1 MSMRALDRKV
11 LRDLWHLRGQVVAI
25 ALVIASGVAVLI
37 MSLSTLEALRR
48 TTDAY
53 YERYGLAHVFAG
65 MKRAPEYLAGRIEA
79 IPGVRTVQT
88 RVVRFATLDIAGHQ
102 EPVMGQFVSVPAAR
116 QPLLNKLAVR
126 QGRWLE
132 RDRHDEVILSE
143 PFAEAHGLAPGDE
156 LVAVLNGTRRT
167 LQIVGIALSPEFV
180 YSLGPGSL
188 MPDDKRFGVIWMSR
202 EALAAAFDLTGA
214 FNNVTLALEPGTAP
228 ESVIA
233 SLDRLLERYGSQ
245 GAIARADQLSN
256 WFVMNEI
263 DQLATISR
271 ILPTIFLVIAAF
283 LTNMVLS
290 RLLTTERSQIGLMK
304 AFGYSNLEVGAHYA
318 KLVLG
323 ISALGIVI
331 GVLIGTWF
339 GRINTE
345 MYADVFRFPL
355 LLYRTSVDAFVIA
368 AALSLIAA
376 LAGAL
381 GSVRRA
387 MRLPPA
393 QAMQPPSPP
402 IYRRSH
408 LARSR
413 FGLWLDQP
421 TRIVLRNIT
430 RAPWRSAATCLGVS
444 ASVGLLVLAL
454 QWNDSLNYLA
464 QSYFFN
470 AQRQHVMIGFA
481 EAQGMRTLR
490 HVEHLPG
497 VLAVEPMRIV
507 SADLSAGPVT
517 HRGALTGIPETAVL
531 QPVYDDARQA
541 TVEVP
546 ADGMILGSFLA
557 DKLDVEIGGH
567 IWVRILEGRRPE
579 VELTVVDV
587 VDTYI
592 AMPAFMH
599 LDRLNALLDEP
610 PSIEYVSLLTDRLLE
625 PELYRELKDLPI
637 VSAVML
643 RQAAIDSFYDTVVEH
658 LMVFI
663 TMFSALAC
671 VLGFGVAYNSA
682 RIALSERGRELATL
696 RVLGFTRGEISYILL
711 AEVGLLIV
719 LALPLGALL
728 GRGLAE
734 LMAAT
739 FSTELF
745 RVPLTIRTST
755 YGLSAAIAV
764 AATLASA
771 AIVRHRLDRLDLI
784 EVLKTRE

>member
-1 MSMRALDRKV
+1 
-11 LRDLWHLRGQVVAI
+11 
-25 ALVIASGVAVLI
+25 
-37 MSLSTLEALRR
+37 
-48 TTDAY
+48 
-53 YERYGLAHVFAG
+53 
-65 MKRAPEYLAGRIEA
+65 
-79 IPGVRTVQT
+79 
-88 RVVRFATLDIAGHQ
+88 
-102 EPVMGQFVSVPAAR
+102 
-116 QPLLNKLAVR
+116 
-126 QGRWLE
+126 
-132 RDRHDEVILSE
+132 
-143 PFAEAHGLAPGDE
+143 
-156 LVAVLNGTRRT
+156 
-167 LQIVGIALSPEFV
+167 
-180 YSLGPGSL
+180 
-188 MPDDKRFGVIWMSR
+188 MSR

-214 FNNVTLALEPGTAP
+214 FNNVTLALEHGTSP

-233 SLDRLLERYGSQ
+233 SLDRLLERYGAH
-245 GAIARADQLSN
+245 GAIARKDQLSN

-263 DQLATISR
+263 DQLATISK

-304 AFGYSNLEVGAHYA
+304 AFGYSNLEVGAHYT
-318 KLVLG
+318 KLVFGISTLG
-323 ISALGIVI
+323 IAI
-331 GVLIGTWF
+331 GVVVGTWF

-345 MYADVFRFPL
+345 LYADIFRFPL
-355 LLYRTSVDAFVIA
+355 LLYRTSVDAFAIA
-368 AALSLIAA
+368 AALSLGAA

-381 GSVRRA
+381 GAVRRA
-387 MRLPPA
+387 MKLPPA

-402 IYRRSH
+402 AYRRSH
-408 LARSR
+408 LSRSR
-413 FGLWLDQP
+413 FGRWLDQP
-421 TRIVLRNIT
+421 TRIVLRNIA
-430 RAPWRSAATCLGVS
+430 RSPWRSAATCLGVS

-507 SADLSAGPVT
+507 SADLSSGPIM
-517 HRGALTGIPETAVL
+517 HRGALTGIPGAAVL
-531 QPVYDDARQA
+531 QPIYDDARQA
-541 TVEVP
+541 TVQAP
-546 ADGMILGSFLA
+546 GDGLILGSFLA
-557 DKLDVEIGGH
+557 RTLEVDIGDT

-579 VELTVVDV
+579 VELTVVDL

-592 AMPAFMH
+592 AMPAFIH

-610 PSIEYVSLLTDRLLE
+610 PSMEYVSLLTDRLLE

-637 VSAVML
+637 VAAVML

-745 RVPLTIRTST
+745 RVPLTIDAST
-755 YGLSAAIAV
+755 YGLSGAIAV

-771 AIVRHRLDRLDLI
+771 AIVRHRLDHLDLI

>member
-1 MSMRALDRKV
+1 
-11 LRDLWHLRGQVVAI
+11 
-25 ALVIASGVAVLI
+25 
-37 MSLSTLEALRR
+37 
-48 TTDAY
+48 
-53 YERYGLAHVFAG
+53 
-65 MKRAPEYLAGRIEA
+65 
-79 IPGVRTVQT
+79 
-88 RVVRFATLDIAGHQ
+88 
-102 EPVMGQFVSVPAAR
+102 
-116 QPLLNKLAVR
+116 
-126 QGRWLE
+126 
-132 RDRHDEVILSE
+132 
-143 PFAEAHGLAPGDE
+143 
-156 LVAVLNGTRRT
+156 
-167 LQIVGIALSPEFV
+167 
-180 YSLGPGSL
+180 
-188 MPDDKRFGVIWMSR
+188 
-202 EALAAAFDLTGA
+202 
-214 FNNVTLALEPGTAP
+214 
-228 ESVIA
+228 
-233 SLDRLLERYGSQ
+233 
-245 GAIARADQLSN
+245 
-256 WFVMNEI
+256 
-263 DQLATISR
+263 
-271 ILPTIFLVIAAF
+271 
-283 LTNMVLS
+283 
-290 RLLTTERSQIGLMK
+290 
-304 AFGYSNLEVGAHYA
+304 
-318 KLVLG
+318 
-323 ISALGIVI
+323 
-331 GVLIGTWF
+331 
-339 GRINTE
+339 
-345 MYADVFRFPL
+345 
-355 LLYRTSVDAFVIA
+355 VDAFVIA
-368 AALSLIAA
+368 TGLSLTAA
-376 LAGAL
+376 LAAAL
-381 GSVRRA
+381 GAVRRA
-387 MRLPPA
+387 MKLPPA

-402 IYRRSH
+402 IYRRSS

-413 FGLWLDQP
+413 FGRWLDQP
-421 TRIVLRNIT
+421 TRIVLRNIA
-430 RAPWRSAATCLGVS
+430 RSPSRSAATCLGVS

-497 VLAVEPMRIV
+497 VLAAEPMRIV
-507 SADLSAGPVT
+507 SADLSSGPIT
-517 HRGALTGIPETAVL
+517 HRGALTGIPEAAVL
-531 QPVYDDARQA
+531 QPIYDDARQA

-546 ADGMILGSFLA
+546 GDGVILGSFLA
-557 DKLDVEIGGH
+557 RKLGVDIGDR

-579 VELTVVDV
+579 VALTVVDL

-599 LDRLNALLDEP
+599 LDRLNALLDES

-625 PELYRELKDLPI
+625 PALYRELKDLPI

-745 RVPLTIRTST
+745 RVPLTINAST